1 APGRAA
7 PAAARQA
14 AGPTPR
20 PEAAPPRAD
29 ELGGGTP
36 QASIRGYLEATT
48 LRNYRRAMN
57 YLDLRRLAK
66 ADAATRG
73 PALAH
78 QLRVVLDNTIYDL
91 GAISDEPEGR
101 PETGLPKGRQLVGR
115 VET

>member
-1 APGRAA
+1 VGQRGLPARRFARRWRALGAVSVAAALAPAP
-7 PAAARQA
+7 PAAAPQA
-14 AGPTPR
+14 AGPTPT
-20 PEAAPPRAD
+20 PEAAPPPAD
-29 ELGGGTP
+29 ELGRGTP

-78 QLRVVLDNTIYDL
+78 QLRVVLDNTIYD
-91 GAISDEPEGR
+91 
-101 PETGLPKGRQLVGR
+101 
-115 VET
+115 